1 MKHVLS
7 LLIMLVASLHA
18 SAQDDSLYL
27 RSNSGSAEKNSRWLV
42 APFADYTP
50 ETDVAFGVA
59 GIYTFRTGNDFL
71 NRPSKVQAAV
81 TYTVRNQLIAEVL
94 TDAYLFD
101 GKYRAFADVAF
112 LRFPDRF
119 YGIGANS
126 SEEARED
133 YTPEYVRVRLSMTH
147 FVSQFWSI
155 GIRYELR
162 DFAIT
167 SMPTGGVLASGSILG
182 SEGGRASGVG
192 FVVNYDTR
200 DNVFFPRTGRNIE
213 VSATLFQNVFA
224 SNYNFTRYAFDV
236 RQYIPS
242 VASHVIALHALGLFS
257 SGNVPFFLMAM
268 IGGQYQM
275 RGYYEGRFRDNHLF
289 VGQAEYRIPV
299 WWRVGMNFFA
309 SVGTVAP
316 RLASFKLDD
325 FKPSV
330 GAGLRF
336 AINEEEKLNGRLDF
350 ALGRNTSGF
359 YITIEEAF

>member
-1 MKHVLS
+1 MKYILS
-7 LLIMLVASLHA
+7 LLVILTASLHA
-18 SAQDDSLYL
+18 LAQEDSLRPNL
-27 RSNSGSAEKNSRWLV
+27 SVATEKRSGWL
-42 APFADYTP
+42 ATPFADYTP
-50 ETDVAFGVA
+50 ETDIAFGVA
-59 GIYTFRTGNDFL
+59 GIYTFRTGNKFL
-71 NRPSKVQAAV
+71 DRPSKVQAAV
-81 TYTVRNQLIAEVL
+81 TYTVRHQFIAEVL

-119 YGIGANS
+119 YGIGASS
-126 SEEARED
+126 SEQARED
-133 YTPEYVRVRLSMTH
+133 YTPEYVRVRLSMAH
-147 FVSQFWSI
+147 FISQFWNI

-162 DFAIT
+162 DFVIISA
-167 SMPTGGVLASGSILG
+167 PTGGALASGLVLG

-192 FVVNYDTR
+192 IVVNYDTR
-200 DNVFFPRTGRNIE
+200 DNIFFPRTGQNIE
-213 VSATLFQNVFA
+213 FSAMLFQNVFA
-224 SNYNFTRYAFDV
+224 SNYNFARYAFDV

-242 VASHVIALHALGLFS
+242 VASHVIALHALGIFS
-257 SGNVPFFLMAM
+257 SGNVPFFMMPM

-275 RGYYEGRFRDNHLF
+275 RGYYEGRFRDNHLL

-299 WWRVGMNFFA
+299 WWRVGVKFFA

-316 RLASFKLDD
+316 RLASLRLDD

-336 AINEEEKLNGRLDF
+336 AINEQEKLKGRVDF
-350 ALGRNTSGF
+350 AIGQNTSGF

>member
-1 MKHVLS
+1 M
-7 LLIMLVASLHA
+7 ASRDAL
-18 SAQDDSLYL
+18 AQNDSLRL
-27 RSNSGSAEKNSRWLV
+27 PSSGVSAEKASRWLA

-50 ETDVAFGVA
+50 ETNVAFGVA
-59 GIYTFRTGNDFL
+59 GIYTFRTGNEFL
-71 NRPSKVQAAV
+71 NRPSKVQAAL
-81 TYTVRNQLIAEVL
+81 TYTVRRQFIAEIL

-101 GKYRAFADVAF
+101 GNYRAFVDVAF

-126 SEEARED
+126 PEQARED
-133 YTPEYVRVRLSMTH
+133 YTPEYVRVRLSLTH
-147 FVSQFWSI
+147 FISQFWSV

-162 DFAIT
+162 DFVVT
-167 SMPTGGVLASGSILG
+167 SAPVGGVLFSRSVLG

-192 FVVNYDTR
+192 FVVHYDTR
-200 DNVFFPRTGRNIE
+200 DNIFFPQDGWNVE
-213 VSATLFQNVFA
+213 LSATLFQDIFA
-224 SNYNFTRYAFDV
+224 SNYNFARYALDV

-242 VASHVIALHALGLFS
+242 FASHVIALHALGLFS
-257 SGNVPFFLMAM
+257 WGNVPFFMMPM

-275 RGYYEGRFRDNHLF
+275 RGYYEGRFRDNHLL

-299 WWRVGMNFFA
+299 WWRVGVNFFA

-316 RLASFKLDD
+316 RIASFRLDD

-336 AINEEEKLNGRLDF
+336 VINEEEKLNGRLDF
-350 ALGRNTSGF
+350 AFGRNTSGF